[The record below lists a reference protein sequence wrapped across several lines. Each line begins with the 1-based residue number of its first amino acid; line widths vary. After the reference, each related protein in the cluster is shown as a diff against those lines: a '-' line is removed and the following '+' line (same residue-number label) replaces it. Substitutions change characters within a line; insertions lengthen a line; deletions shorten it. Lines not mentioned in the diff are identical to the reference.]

1 METAI
6 NREERIRALN
16 QIKAIETER
25 LSIMRQENENLR
37 RLDEENKN
45 MQTAINMIEKMRN
58 QKCPRQ

>member
-25 LSIMRQENENLR
+25 LNIFRQENENLR